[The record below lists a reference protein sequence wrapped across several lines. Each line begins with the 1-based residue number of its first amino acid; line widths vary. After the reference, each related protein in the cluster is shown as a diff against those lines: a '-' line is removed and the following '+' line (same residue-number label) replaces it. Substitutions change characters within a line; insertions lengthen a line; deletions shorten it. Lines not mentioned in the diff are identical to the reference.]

1 MLAAA
6 LIRPTLDVSQN
17 IFSFFG
23 DTHVKKFILPIATFV
38 LLVGTLYAGTG
49 RKVVKMNQPTYPALA
64 KQMHISGTVKLEA
77 TVEKNGQVKDVKVLG
92 GHPLLSD
99 AAASAAK
106 NWKYEPAGEE
116 TVETIS
122 VNFNPG
128 N

>member
-1 MLAAA
+1 
-6 LIRPTLDVSQN
+6 
-17 IFSFFG
+17 
-23 DTHVKKFILPIATFV
+23 VKKFILPIATFV

-77 TVEKNGQVKDVKVLG
+77 TVEKNGQVKEVKVLG

-122 VNFNPG
+122 VNFNPS